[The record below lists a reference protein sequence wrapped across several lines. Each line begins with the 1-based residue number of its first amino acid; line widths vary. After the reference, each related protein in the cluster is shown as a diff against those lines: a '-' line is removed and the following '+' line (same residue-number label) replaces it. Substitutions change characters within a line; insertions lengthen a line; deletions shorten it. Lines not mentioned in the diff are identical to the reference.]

1 MVWSSPGQT
10 SLTWPL
16 DARSHGIT
24 RLLTRFRSRL
34 GLNPRSIAFHAL
46 VELGDIW
53 MTRKGSSTLA
63 NAWYE
68 TAVSTRSR
76 ETDDMSP
83 ETRRAAQPHAATAVP
98 LASSADRLD
107 SLLSALDKA
116 ETDHTG
122 DIAAVDAVHRPGA
135 LNLVHFTTMRQ
146 LNVRA
151 LQSDLMDIGVAS
163 LAVTGADV
171 RAKVVA
177 AQSVVAA
184 LRGDHDGQDLDA
196 LRRALLH
203 GENLLHANSRALF
216 GPMRDGRPTRIMVT
230 LPSEAADQP
239 DLVAAFVEAGMDV
252 ARINCA
258 HDTPEAWERMA
269 KNVRTAATS
278 AGRQVLVSMDLPGPK
293 LRTGPV
299 ADGPSVGRARV
310 RRDDSGTILAPASL
324 WLTSR
329 ESPESSPSP
338 QDPIDRRAL
347 RVTVDGAWLAAR
359 KIGDRVAVPDVRG
372 RQRTLTVMHAEDGR
386 ALAASQRNVYLT
398 NGSSLSCDGSTT
410 TVGGIPPIPR
420 RLSLQAGDRVILTTD
435 LTPAEQPEAGA
446 DIRIGCTLPEAVAAL
461 QAGDAVLFD
470 DGAILAEVET
480 VADGEA
486 ALRVQHTKPG
496 GQRLGSEKGINL
508 PDTDVPLTALTADD
522 EQHLSFIAQHADIVA
537 VSFIRTAADVEH
549 VLGRLTEAG
558 AEHLGLVLKIETR
571 QGFENLPGIL
581 LVAMRH
587 SRVGIMIARGDL
599 AVEIGFERMA
609 EVPRQILA
617 LCEAAH
623 VPSIWATQ
631 VLENLA
637 KTGTPSRAE
646 ITDAA
651 ASQRADCVMLNKG
664 PYITAAIEVL
674 DDILVRIGEVQH
686 KSRTLIRRIHSWDAQ

>member
-1 MVWSSPGQT
+1 MNSENRR
-10 SLTWPL
+10 
-16 DARSHGIT
+16 DAQS
-24 RLLTRFRSRL
+24 
-34 GLNPRSIAFHAL
+34 
-46 VELGDIW
+46 
-53 MTRKGSSTLA
+53 
-63 NAWYE
+63 
-68 TAVSTRSR
+68 
-76 ETDDMSP
+76 
-83 ETRRAAQPHAATAVP
+83 HAAEPVS
-98 LASSADRLD
+98 LASSADRID
-107 SLLSALDKA
+107 SLLAALDTA
-116 ETDHTG
+116 ETDHAG

-146 LNVRA
+146 LDVRA
-151 LQSDLMDIGVAS
+151 LQSDLMDVGVAS

-177 AQSVVAA
+177 ARTVVAA
-184 LRGDHDGQDLDA
+184 LRGDHDGLDLDA

-239 DLVAAFVEAGMDV
+239 DLVAAFVQAGMDV

-258 HDTPEAWERMA
+258 HDNPAAWERMA
-269 KNVRTAATS
+269 ENVRTAATA

-310 RRDDSGTILAPASL
+310 SRDESGTVLAPASI

-329 ESPESSPSP
+329 ETPESGPSL
-338 QDPIDRRAL
+338 QDPIERRSL
-347 RVTVDGAWLAAR
+347 RVTVDGSWLAVR
-359 KIGDRVAVPDVRG
+359 KSGDRIEVTDVRG
-372 RQRTLTVMHAEDGR
+372 RQRTLTFMHAADGR
-386 ALAASQRNVYLT
+386 VLATSQQNVYLT
-398 NGSSLSCDGSTT
+398 NGTPLSCDGSAT

-470 DGAILAEVET
+470 DGAIVAEVET

-486 ALRVQHTKPG
+486 ALRVHHTKPG

-508 PDTDVPLTALTADD
+508 PDTDMVLTALTADD
-522 EQHLSFIAQHADIVA
+522 EQHLPFIAQHADIVA
-537 VSFIRTAADVEH
+537 VSFVRNPADVEYL
-549 VLGRLTEAG
+549 LGRLSAAG

-587 SRVGIMIARGDL
+587 PRVGIMIARGDL

-631 VLENLA
+631 VLETLA

-651 ASQRADCVMLNKG
+651 AGQRADCVMLNKG
-664 PYITAAIEVL
+664 PFIPAAIEVL

-686 KSRTLIRRIHSWDAQ
+686 KSRTLIRQIHSWDGQ